1 MLYEG
6 QLMTIEHNFE
16 GRTVSAIDHQDQSLD
31 HRRRARRPKRPSV
44 KAMIKAAKAA
54 GLQIASIECSE
65 DGVRLICGTQ
75 AASADTDESQ
85 LDRQMTEQ
93 MGVAR
98 LGGRKRR

>member
-1 MLYEG
+1 MS
-6 QLMTIEHNFE
+6 IEHIAE
-16 GRTVSAIDHQDQSLD
+16 GRTVSAVDHEDQSLD
-31 HRRRARRPKRPSV
+31 HRLQARRPKRPSV

-54 GLQIASIECSE
+54 GLEIASIECSE

-75 AASADTDESQ
+75 AASVDTDESQ
-85 LDRQMTEQ
+85 LDRRMTEQ